1 MGDGIRFVFDEE
13 KAAQA
18 AAYLI
23 RLHGGPIQS
32 MALLTLLYL
41 ADRRALAEIGEPI
54 TGDCM
59 ASMPHGPVLGGVH
72 DLIHLAAPPS
82 GGIVW
87 RCWIDNRVEHE
98 TAVRGEPPADRLSR
112 YNTRTLEAVHAEFGG
127 MDRQALRGYM
137 RALPEWEEPDGP
149 PRPIP
154 PERILEAEG
163 KTPAEIE
170 RYRAEA
176 ERAWFFHH
184 ALSANPVPV

>member
-1 MGDGIRFVFDEE
+1 MSDGMRFVFDEE

-23 RLHGGPIQS
+23 RLHGGPIHS

-112 YNTRTLEAVHAEFGG
+112 YNTGTLDAVYAEFGA
-127 MDRQALRGYM
+127 MDWRALRKFTHG
-137 RALPEWEEPDGP
+137 LPEWEDPHGSS
-149 PRPIP
+149 RPIP

-176 ERAWFFHH
+176 ERAWFFLH
-184 ALSANPVPV
+184 ALRSDPVPV